1 MQMKMTE
8 YHVGQSVK
16 VLKRTD
22 TLDKPW
28 TEGTIIGVYNGAV
41 APGYQVVM
49 HGAATVPLH
58 PGVGT
63 RTRFTQNRRQG
74 LHAAVTFFT
83 TRRAIVGSHVL
94 GMGQ

>member
-49 HGAATVPLH
+49 FADGDSE
-58 PGVGT
+58 
-63 RTRFTQNRRQG
+63 RDKQND
-74 LHAAVTFFT
+74 
-83 TRRAIVGSHVL
+83 
-94 GMGQ
+94 